1 MAIGTGIA
9 LLVLGL
15 VLVLGVLPDIPN
27 VDDVTLG
34 WILLI
39 VGVLGLVLSL
49 VINAQRSRRTVVEER
64 HYEPPVR

>member
-34 WILLI
+34 WILLV

-64 HYEPPVR
+64 PYEPPVR